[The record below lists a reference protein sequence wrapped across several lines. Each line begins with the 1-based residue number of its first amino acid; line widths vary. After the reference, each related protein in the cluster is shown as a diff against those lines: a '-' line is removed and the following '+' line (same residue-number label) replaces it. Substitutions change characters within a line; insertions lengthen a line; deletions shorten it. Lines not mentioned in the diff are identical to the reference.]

1 MKNIKS
7 LTCLLVVLLVSACTG
22 QSSAAFSSSI
32 FDSSSN
38 SEESSETSSNSSST
52 NSSSASSA
60 SSSNSSS
67 SSSQYVDNTVYYDGY
82 YSSLVSWTNGEDLKN
97 QLNAII
103 RNGYTPLSY
112 TRSGQNYATNINAD
126 HTKYDFEYL
135 DIIYTATDIHKSETH
150 NKGWQ
155 REHAWC
161 ASLMCGS
168 DTGSATKFKGRAT
181 DFHNLFAA
189 SANGNMSRQNS
200 NYGYPKADEPHYKD
214 CATNNGQDGYR
225 SSDNA
230 FEPGNIDKG
239 RLARAI
245 FYMATMYKD
254 PEQDTVNNI
263 NMKGLSI
270 VEEPVSYVAG
280 NNCKFQ
286 IGGLSTLLDWNNTYA
301 VDYLEMQHNVAVYSS
316 TDNPDK
322 IAQGNR
328 NPYVDYPELVD
339 YVYGSK
345 KNMPGALKYVRAAA
359 TYLDSENDH
368 LSHYAIKEAKRE
380 YSYGETVT
388 VNDVEVIGVLNN
400 YQTVT
405 PTETITNSFANH
417 TFVESDGDSVEVVLT
432 TSINQI
438 KYQIN
443 LDQMGTCSNVA
454 TLGSSGISQMHNQEQ
469 EVTFGG
475 IPFVLKYMTSLDDSE
490 TFYIRNIS
498 AGGVTL
504 GSGNSPLTGFVLKT
518 KNSYSIDKAYIKAY
532 AGNDSSEYTLVI
544 KVGDY
549 VLLDETEVINNNN
562 KFKVFGN
569 KYRGALTG
577 QITYTFVG
585 NTALRINS
593 VAFDQIIA

>member
-1 MKNIKS
+1 MKHTKS
-7 LTCLLVVLLVSACTG
+7 LTCLILVLLVSACSG
-22 QSSAAFSSSI
+22 QPSATFSSSF
-32 FDSSSN
+32 FD
-38 SEESSETSSNSSST
+38 SSNSSDETTSSSSSST
-52 NSSSASSA
+52 SSGTSATSSASS
-60 SSSNSSS
+60 SSS
-67 SSSQYVDNTVYYDGY
+67 SSSQYVDETVYYDGY

-161 ASLMCGS
+161 ASLMCGT
-168 DTGSATKFKGRAT
+168 DTGNATKFKGRAT

-214 CATNNGQDGYR
+214 CTTNNGQDGYR

-254 PEQDTVNNI
+254 PEQDTANNI

-270 VEEPVSYVAG
+270 VEEPVSYIAG

-286 IGGLSTLLDWNNTYA
+286 IGGLSTLLDWNNTFA
-301 VDYLEMQHNVAVYSS
+301 VDYLEMQHNVTVYSS

-322 IAQGNR
+322 VAQGNR

-345 KNMPGALKYVRAAA
+345 KNMPGALKYLRATA

-380 YSYGETVT
+380 YSYGETLT
-388 VNDVEVIGVLNN
+388 ANDVEIIGVLNN

-417 TFVESDGDSVEVVLT
+417 TFIESDGDSVEAVLT

-438 KYQIN
+438 KYQIS
-443 LDQMGTCSNVA
+443 LDQMGTCSDVA

-475 IPFVLKYMTSLDDSE
+475 IPFILKYMTSLDDSE
-490 TFYIRNIS
+490 TFYIRNIT

-518 KNSYSIDKAYIKAY
+518 KNSYSINKAYIKAY

-544 KVGDY
+544 KVGDH

-562 KFKVFGN
+562 KFKVFGS
-569 KYRGALTG
+569 KYHGALTG

-585 NTALRINS
+585 STALRINS